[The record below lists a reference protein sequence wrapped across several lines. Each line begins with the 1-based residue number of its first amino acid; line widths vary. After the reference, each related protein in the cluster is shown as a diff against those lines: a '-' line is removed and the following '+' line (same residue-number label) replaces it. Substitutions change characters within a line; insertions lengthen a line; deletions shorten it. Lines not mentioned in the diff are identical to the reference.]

1 MALTDIE
8 KQAVKAICK
17 YNSLKYDYSIK
28 RPASRIDDAEKSRK
42 IRDNFLENV
51 ETKKHWSLT
60 EKIGPGDFSLSG
72 ILQILKAR
80 KLAKKLADDK
90 YLYHRVEN
98 DDTFTQYIKCDGIT
112 YILQDVN
119 NELAQIGAQQINRI

>member
-1 MALTDIE
+1 MLLTDIE

-17 YNSLKYDYSIK
+17 YNSLKYDCSIK
-28 RPASRIDDAEKSRK
+28 RPASRIDDASKSRQ

-60 EKIGPGDFSLSG
+60 EKIGPGDFNLQG

-80 KLAKKLADDK
+80 KLAHQLANNKL
-90 YLYHRVEN
+90 LYHRIE
-98 DDTFTQYIKCDGIT
+98 DIGDFYQYIKYDGTT
-112 YILQDVN
+112 YLLKDVN
-119 NELAQIGAQQINRI
+119 NELAQIGAQQISRL